1 MATKN
6 KKTEENTQE
15 NEIFVEIED
24 GATAEPAI
32 ASPATSQRGPR
43 TKVLVEMS
51 LSKLV
56 SEFGENG
63 KVWIS
68 RKDYLAQHAKL
79 RNNDLAKELGV

>member
-1 MATKN
+1 MATK
-6 KKTEENTQE
+6 KK
-15 NEIFVEIED
+15 IEIEETENNTEL
-24 GATAEPAI
+24 AEAVTAPV
-32 ASPATSQRGPR
+32 ATSQRGPR
-43 TKVLVEMS
+43 TKVLVEMP

-56 SEFGENG
+56 SEFGEDG

>member
-1 MATKN
+1 MATK
-6 KKTEENTQE
+6 KKIEIEETENTK
-15 NEIFVEIED
+15 EIEED
-24 GATAEPAI
+24 GVTAEPAI
-32 ASPATSQRGPR
+32 ASPSTSQRGPR

-79 RNNDLAKELGV
+79 VNVDLAKKLGV